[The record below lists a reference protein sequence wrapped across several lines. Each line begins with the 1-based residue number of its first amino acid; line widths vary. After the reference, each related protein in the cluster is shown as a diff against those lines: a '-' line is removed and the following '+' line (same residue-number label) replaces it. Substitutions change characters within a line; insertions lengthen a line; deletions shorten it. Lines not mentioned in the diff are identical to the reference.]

1 MARRGGDGSEGLE
14 EAAASPDGLMVFD
27 GHCNACSAGVRTVL
41 RADRAGDI
49 RFTSIQSPYGRHLA
63 GRFSIDADDPSTFLF
78 FDRGRP
84 LTASDAAIALA
95 RRLPAPYS
103 FLAVVAL
110 VPRALR
116 DGVYR
121 FVARHRYRLAGR
133 RETCM
138 VPPPEHRARF
148 VEDVPADRGGD
159 DGPTRTR
166 PRRACDQPSTATSV
180 RHPSASGACGSRT
193 PKNCTTSVPARS

>member
-1 MARRGGDGSEGLE
+1 MARGGGDGSEATE
-14 EAAASPDGLMVFD
+14 EPGASPDGLMVFD

-63 GRFSIDADDPSTFLF
+63 GRFSINADDPSTFLF

-84 LTASDAAIALA
+84 LTESDAAIALA
-95 RRLPAPYS
+95 RRLPAPWS
-103 FLAVVAL
+103 FLTVVAL

-133 RETCM
+133 RGTCM

-148 VEDVPADRGGD
+148 VEDVPVDRGGD
-159 DGPTRTR
+159 DAPSRTR
-166 PRRACDQPSTATSV
+166 PLRSRDQSSAATSARQPSV
-180 RHPSASGACGSRT
+180 SGACGSRT